1 MLPKPVEKS
10 RLAIVS
16 EASTASLLF
25 ETGLSVAGPSW
36 FPVSRINRKYKN
48 VTKARREKQAVHCI
62 VSYRIV
68 SYRIVSYRI
77 VSYRIVSYC
86 IVSYRIV
93 YYSIV

>member
-48 VTKARREKQAVHCI
+48 VTEAV
-62 VSYRIV
+62 
-68 SYRIVSYRI
+68 
-77 VSYRIVSYC
+77 
-86 IVSYRIV
+86 
-93 YYSIV
+93 